1 MAFFVAAKIDQHDK
15 KIPLVSDVL
24 EKLKIDC
31 TKEEFFHFERMIF
44 WKVLRGN
51 ALI

>member
-15 KIPLVSDVL
+15 KIPYINDVL
-24 EKLKIDC
+24 DKLKIEC
-31 TKEEFFHFERMIF
+31 SKEEFLHFERMIF
-44 WKVLRGN
+44 WKILRGN